1 MAKVTVT
8 KTCIVP
14 KNKLRYEYA
23 DLIEE
28 GTPVNAVL
36 EAIRN
41 KRIENL
47 QAGKFTLTKTM
58 VDDETDS
65 TKVRIQTIDRKRRI
79 WPIPRDH
86 KLCRHNPARRGKRPT
101 PPPRQSH
108 LLRRVLQ
115 NRPRPRRKTKASSPR
130 RGKRA
135 CGDAITGFCC
145 RS

>member
-8 KTCIVP
+8 KTYIVP

-23 DLIEE
+23 DQIEE

-58 VDDETDS
+58 VDDESDS
-65 TKVRIQTIDRKRRI
+65 TKVRIQTITI
-79 WPIPRDH
+79 WNNDADH
-86 KLCRHNPARRGKRPT
+86 QTFVNWLNATYPDYVTTRNAWEEANGIIRT
-101 PPPRQSH
+101 
-108 LLRRVLQ
+108 LNVV
-115 NRPRPRRKTKASSPR
+115 TE
-130 RGKRA
+130 
-135 CGDAITGFCC
+135 
-145 RS
+145 